1 VNGRSD
7 YLPLLE
13 EVLATVGCCLQVQ
26 PSALLH
32 ESMFGFRTVS
42 EGGGLKVQS
51 VLPGSPAERAG
62 LSKDDEIVACNG
74 WKVEGNL
81 NDLVRQSVEGESS
94 LTVFEQRKLR
104 TIVMKRDA
112 RTYFDSVRIQQLEG
126 ADVEARKAFT
136 AWTGLEW

>member
-1 VNGRSD
+1 
-7 YLPLLE
+7 
-13 EVLATVGCCLQVQ
+13 
-26 PSALLH
+26 
-32 ESMFGFRTVS
+32 MFGFRTVS